1 MRGGRNSGER
11 MMFAGGGT
19 RYGVIFLG
27 GMKGMMCIRFLHF
40 EFGFDE
46 F

>member
-1 MRGGRNSGER
+1 MVRKKGKR
-11 MMFAGGGT
+11 MMFVGGGT

-27 GMKGMMCIRFLHF
+27 SMKGMMCIRFLLF